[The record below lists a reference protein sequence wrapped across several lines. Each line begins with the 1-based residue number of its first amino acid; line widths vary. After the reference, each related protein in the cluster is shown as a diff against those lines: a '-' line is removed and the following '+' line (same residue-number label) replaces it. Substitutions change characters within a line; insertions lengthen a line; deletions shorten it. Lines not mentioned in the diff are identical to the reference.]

1 MKKLFFAVIPALLF
15 ASCSFWNEPVE
26 EFFSYWSSEAFITD
40 SSAKVP
46 NQSDKAG
53 VVSGYDMTVEAAVA
67 KLMFLLGRYNDNEKI
82 KKELNTSLRG
92 EVTII

>member
-1 MKKLFFAVIPALLF
+1 
-15 ASCSFWNEPVE
+15 
-26 EFFSYWSSEAFITD
+26 
-40 SSAKVP
+40 
-46 NQSDKAG
+46 
-53 VVSGYDMTVEAAVA
+53 MTVEAAVA

>member
-1 MKKLFFAVIPALLF
+1 MGRYATSLNLK
-15 ASCSFWNEPVE
+15 
-26 EFFSYWSSEAFITD
+26 
-40 SSAKVP
+40 
-46 NQSDKAG
+46 KAG